1 MKSCVANALRKVC
14 NVTIDLEILAQARKL
29 KINPSEAAQQGA
41 AAAISKRMTELW
53 LHENCDAL
61 ESSNVYVRQSG
72 LPLARY
78 RNF

>member
-1 MKSCVANALRKVC
+1 MKSCVANAPRKAC
-14 NVTIDLEILAQARKL
+14 IVTIDPEILAQARKL
-29 KINPSEAAQQGA
+29 KINLSEAAQQGV

-53 LHENCDAL
+53 LHENLDAL
-61 ESSNVYVRQSG
+61 ESSNAYVKQRG